1 MTTRTFVST
10 LGRLALAAVVAAAGA
25 GCGSELLR
33 TGRSPVYLT
42 ITQLQA
48 AQGNSPSSF
57 VNNLLSDVERI
68 EDVTVGNTTTQVA
81 TYYNDLGRVTF
92 NAAPK
97 DPTLT
102 PTSNSVISMTR
113 YSVQFVRTDGR
124 NTPGVDV
131 PYPFEGGMSGTVI
144 PSAATNLV
152 FDLVRHSAKLEAPL
166 RNLRRGGGQIFIATI
181 AQVTFYGRDQNGNEV
196 VVTGSM
202 DVTFGDF
209 GDS

>member
-1 MTTRTFVST
+1 MTTRPLVST
-10 LGRLALAAVVAAAGA
+10 LGRIALAAAVAATGA

-33 TGRSPVYLT
+33 TGRAPVYLVV
-42 ITQLQA
+42 TQLQA
-48 AQGNSPSSF
+48 AQGNTPSAF

-68 EDVTVGNTTTQVA
+68 EDVTVGNTTQQVA
-81 TYYNDLGRVTF
+81 TYYNDLGRVTL
-92 NAAPK
+92 NVAMK

-102 PTSNSVISMTR
+102 ATSTNTISMTR
-113 YSVQFVRTDGR
+113 YAVQFIRTDGR

-131 PYPFEGGMSGTVI
+131 PYPFEGGLSGTVQ
-144 PSAATNLV
+144 SGAVTNLV

-181 AQVTFYGRDQNGNEV
+181 AQITFYGRDQNGNEV
-196 VVTGSM
+196 AVTGNM